1 MTNVLSARQRQV
13 LRLTAA
19 GCTSTQIA
27 HQLNVKRTTV
37 TNHLSNIYRTLGA
50 KDRAH
55 AVALA
60 IHWGHITLAEL
71 ATIAS
76 QEQPA

>member
-1 MTNVLSARQRQV
+1 MTATLSARQREV

-19 GCTSTQIA
+19 GYSSTQIA
-27 HQLNVKRTTV
+27 RQLGIQRATV
-37 TNHLSNIYRTLGA
+37 SHHLADTYKLLGA
-50 KDRAH
+50 NERAH

-60 IHWGHITLAEL
+60 IHHGHITLAEL

-76 QEQPA
+76 KDTAA